1 MITIT
6 ANGKVRPGMLPE
18 MEAIMRSGSCDEGN
32 EAIRFVGLVN
42 SNLTVG
48 RHLRELWSQLKLEVH
63 GDTPPD
69 AIPASCPFKADAG
82 EAGSVRGEVIQ
93 KPQHELTKAREDV
106 RLASKLTECKARCAP
121 TRVPQTVQAFL
132 SCDRLS
138 QQFVCVPATA
148 SLRISNDAYLECW
161 SVYMGTP
168 SPACIPW
175 VGTRFASV
183 RGKNYL
189 LDEHGNNLVSAN
201 LPGGGWRTRHDH
213 VKWTIAALAKW
224 AGLELSCEVLN
235 LFSVLIPRTATFHQ
249 EPARSRQ
256 GYIPD
261 FLLYATQEL
270 ADLKC
275 MSVCKSNYPPIRFRH
290 GIRHDA
296 AKVRQNKV

>member
-1 MITIT
+1 
-6 ANGKVRPGMLPE
+6 
-18 MEAIMRSGSCDEGN
+18 
-32 EAIRFVGLVN
+32 
-42 SNLTVG
+42 
-48 RHLRELWSQLKLEVH
+48 
-63 GDTPPD
+63 
-69 AIPASCPFKADAG
+69 
-82 EAGSVRGEVIQ
+82 
-93 KPQHELTKAREDV
+93 
-106 RLASKLTECKARCAP
+106 
-121 TRVPQTVQAFL
+121 
-132 SCDRLS
+132 
-138 QQFVCVPATA
+138 
-148 SLRISNDAYLECW
+148 
-161 SVYMGTP
+161 MGTP
-168 SPACIPW
+168 RPACIPW
-175 VGTRFASV
+175 VGTRFTSV

-275 MSVCKSNYPPIRFRH
+275 MSVCKNNYPRFVSGTASGTTPPR
-290 GIRHDA
+290 
-296 AKVRQNKV
+296 